1 MRKEGPITRARKGHL
16 VQVEREGLAYFT
28 KFAGE
33 VKRMEGLKESYLEEG
48 YEHVSMF
55 IGKEY
60 KSIQQGDEQTEL
72 IEQCIALGRKVLDGN
87 MPFNLA
93 FLKGRVSL

>member
-1 MRKEGPITRARKGHL
+1 MRKESPNTRARKRHL
-16 VQVEREGLAYFT
+16 VQVERGGLAYFT

-33 VKRMEGLKESYLEEG
+33 VKRMEGFKESYLEEG

-60 KSIQQGDEQTEL
+60 KSIQQGEEQIEL
-72 IEQCIALGRKVLDGN
+72 IERHIALGRKVLNGN
-87 MPFNLA
+87 MQTLSPWH
-93 FLKGRVSL
+93 S